1 MLFNCLKNLEG
12 KVMEIYEQG
21 NENKNI
27 HIKGEKQFLD
37 LADSV
42 KFMTSKFDELE
53 KDRKEQEKIINNLKG
68 EVSYLSEKLVKLE
81 ESIDAQQQYP
91 RRNCLLLHG
100 IEETKGED
108 TDDLVLEV
116 LNDDMGLNISKTAL
130 DRSHRIGNPK
140 TKKKSRPII
149 VKFGRYYDRR
159 DVFMN
164 KKCLKGKG
172 KSITESLT
180 AFRMQKLKNARDEH
194 GFFNV
199 WTVDGKIMFKNSEN
213 GKPNVY
219 YD

>member
-1 MLFNCLKNLEG
+1 
-12 KVMEIYEQG
+12 
-21 NENKNI
+21 
-27 HIKGEKQFLD
+27 
-37 LADSV
+37 
-42 KFMTSKFDELE
+42 
-53 KDRKEQEKIINNLKG
+53 
-68 EVSYLSEKLVKLE
+68 
-81 ESIDAQQQYP
+81 
-91 RRNCLLLHG
+91 
-100 IEETKGED
+100 
-108 TDDLVLEV
+108 
-116 LNDDMGLNISKTAL
+116 MGLNILKTAL

-149 VKFGRYYDRR
+149 VKFVRYYDRR
-159 DVFMN
+159 DVFVN